1 MTDKPNTG
9 LTRRA
14 ALTAA
19 GAATLSVMIPRVGQ
33 AQSGGIVSTV
43 FGGVYE
49 REYRKAIVDPFEKK
63 TGAKVL
69 LKLGAPSEWLTNSL
83 INRRRPEIDLM
94 LLPYPDSIKA
104 VEEDLGLEL
113 SVKDIPNIA
122 DLYPIWYDQ
131 YKRQAVG
138 LDYVSYGI
146 GYRTDLVTKAP
157 ASWKDIWDPAYAGKL
172 VVPDIASA
180 GVWEFLVVA
189 AKLNGG
195 SEENIEPAFKAIKAL
210 KPNVRKFY
218 KSTVESAQLLESGEA
233 AICMMTT
240 DIRTY
245 GLADAGKPVK
255 FVVPEEGAMV
265 GMVSYHVAKNTP
277 NKELCFKFIDFA
289 LSKEAQEGFCNGVSA
304 GPTVKSARLSGLPAE
319 RVPPLEKLLLFDW
332 KKVVPQMSALSERW
346 NREIAG

>member
-1 MTDKPNTG
+1 MSENFS
-9 LTRRA
+9 RRTA
-14 ALTAA
+14 MATAA
-19 GAATLSVMIPRVGQ
+19 GGALSIFLPRAGNAQ
-33 AQSGGIVSTV
+33 ANSLVSTV

-63 TGAKVL
+63 FGIKVM
-69 LKLGAPSEWLTNSL
+69 LKLGAPAEWLTNAMV
-83 INRRRPEIDLM
+83 NRRRPEIDLL

-104 VEEDLGLEL
+104 VVDDLGMDL

-131 YKRQAVG
+131 YNRQAVG

-146 GYRTDLVTKAP
+146 GYRTDLVNKVP
-157 ASWKDIWDPAYAGKL
+157 KSWKDIWSPEYAGKL
-172 VVPDIASA
+172 VVPDITSA
-180 GVWEFLVVA
+180 GVWEFMVVA

-195 SEENIEPAFKAIKAL
+195 SESNIEPAFKAIRAL
-210 KPNVRKFY
+210 KPNIRKFY

-233 AICMMTT
+233 AVCMMTT

-245 GLADAGKPVK
+245 GLADAGKPVA

-304 GPTVKSARLSGLPAE
+304 GPTVKSAQLSGKPAE

-332 KKVVPQMSALSERW
+332 KKVVPQMGALSERW